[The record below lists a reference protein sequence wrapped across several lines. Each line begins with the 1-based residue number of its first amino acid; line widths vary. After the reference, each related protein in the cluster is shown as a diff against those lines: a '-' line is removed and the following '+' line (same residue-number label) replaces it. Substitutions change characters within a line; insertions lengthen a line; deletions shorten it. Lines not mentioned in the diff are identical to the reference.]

1 MDKMQLQRLVL
12 AGVII
17 IFIATAM
24 TYLTEDQTEK
34 MNNAEPRN
42 QEMAEQ
48 RDTINNMYHDEGD
61 EGYSHKVYGNNS

>member
-24 TYLTEDQTEK
+24 AYLTE
-34 MNNAEPRN
+34 EPRN

-48 RDTINNMYHDEGD
+48 RDTINNMYDNEGD
-61 EGYSHKVYGNNS
+61 EGYSHKVYGNSS